1 MVHTDLAQQTLAEHN
16 VLTLLIEGMR
26 NTLAWKVEGT
36 DFARKLS
43 TLRFITQS
51 FQRHLEH
58 VLTLEEDGGYMDLVL
73 QTRPHQGNNVN
84 ALKQE
89 HQQFRKEA
97 SHIVHRFENV
107 PPTDGGSF
115 SRTCGELVDLL
126 KKLDA
131 HNKKEL
137 KLMREAFHQDEGGE
151 G

>member
-1 MVHTDLAQQTLAEHN
+1 MAHTDLAQQTLAEHN
-16 VLTLLIEGMR
+16 VLTLLIEGLR
-26 NTLAWKVEGT
+26 NTLAWKVEGN

-73 QTRPHQGNNVN
+73 QTRPQQDNNVN

-107 PPTDGGSF
+107 SPTDGGSF
-115 SRTCGELVDLL
+115 SRICGELVDLL
-126 KKLDA
+126 KRLDA